1 MLFEEFQE
9 LTACK
14 DYTVYKQF
22 EAIYM
27 QSNMDKKDFC
37 KAVRPVV
44 AAIMEEKRQEKIRLV
59 RVLVRKFNNGNELYN
74 VYILK
79 DYNVATGR
87 AVIQFTGFSGI
98 GCADFSRPYEIE
110 PGRAELTRAERK
122 ELSTWDVHEIC
133 L

>member
-1 MLFEEFQE
+1 MLFEEFQK
-9 LTACK
+9 LTACD

-22 EAIYM
+22 EALYM
-27 QSNMDKKDFC
+27 QANMDKKDFC

-44 AAIMEEKRQEKIRLV
+44 ASIMEEKRQEKIRLV
-59 RVLVRKFNNGNELYN
+59 RVRIDHCFNGNDIYN
-74 VYILK
+74 VYVLH
-79 DYNVATGR
+79 DYNIATGR
-87 AVIQFTGFSGI
+87 AVLQFTGFTGI
-98 GCADFSRPYEIE
+98 GGADFSRPYEIE

>member
-1 MLFEEFQE
+1 MLFEEFQT
-9 LTACK
+9 LTGCD

-22 EAIYM
+22 ETLYM
-27 QSNMDKKDFC
+27 QSDMDKKDFC

-44 AAIMEEKRQEKIRLV
+44 ASIMEEKRQEKIRLV
-59 RVLVRKFNNGNELYN
+59 RIRINQCFNGNDIYN
-74 VYILK
+74 VYVLK
-79 DYNVATGR
+79 DYNVANGR